1 MPAAA
6 KNIFLKIMKPMPI
19 DIKKINANADA
30 DSPKKNFHSSDFP
43 KTNFKKKLQFVMSW
57 REYGALDKQGSEADS
72 DSDAGRGQLKFCEI
86 PIPMLIYPVKKKS
99 DADSGADDG

>member
-1 MPAAA
+1 
-6 KNIFLKIMKPMPI
+6 
-19 DIKKINANADA
+19 
-30 DSPKKNFHSSDFP
+30 
-43 KTNFKKKLQFVMSW
+43 MSW

-99 DADSGADDG
+99 DADSGADDGWNIFDSDSAMPIPTKRPSASHP

>member
-1 MPAAA
+1 
-6 KNIFLKIMKPMPI
+6 
-19 DIKKINANADA
+19 
-30 DSPKKNFHSSDFP
+30 
-43 KTNFKKKLQFVMSW
+43 MSW